1 MIDNRYTQTINEI
14 KAPERAVE
22 RMLETARS
30 CEKKGKVIHM
40 KNWIKGAVAASLAV
54 AVTAGSVIGF
64 NIFGGKAENAFVL
77 KVGAVELGA
86 EKNASIGI
94 GEDKGLNLSEG
105 SDSVAAFSVGMPM
118 VCEGSG
124 IKSVTYSVDSGKLII
139 TCRRDN
145 NPVIAGTEAEDNR
158 YYPYGLSMTE
168 EDRKELNAIIDSEA
182 PDGATEEQNAAE
194 NAVYARYTQSAYSSV
209 TFAYDNQK
217 PEGSSFYYAGFAE
230 DLSGKDYE
238 YLKEHKDEL
247 YNVCGDEAL
256 FDEQKSCIEKL
267 IGRTVHCTVAF
278 DDGTEQKRDIV
289 LGARV
294 STYSREYPEEY
305 ASLPDDFKAD
315 KDYKGV
321 FVTYTL
327 ILSSK

>member
-77 KVGAVELGA
+77 KVGAVELSA

-124 IKSVTYSVDSGKLII
+124 IKSVTYSVDSGSLIV
-139 TCRRDN
+139 TSRRDN
-145 NPVIAGTEAEDNR
+145 NPVISGTKSEDNR
-158 YYPYGLSMTE
+158 SYPYSLSMTE
-168 EDRKELNAIIDSEA
+168 EDQDELNDMVDSKIKKAIGEKKMA
-182 PDGATEEQNAAE
+182 HG
-194 NAVYARYTQSAYSSV
+194 
-209 TFAYDNQK
+209 
-217 PEGSSFYYAGFAE
+217 
-230 DLSGKDYE
+230 
-238 YLKEHKDEL
+238 LK
-247 YNVCGDEAL
+247 
-256 FDEQKSCIEKL
+256 Q
-267 IGRTVHCTVAF
+267 
-278 DDGTEQKRDIV
+278 
-289 LGARV
+289 
-294 STYSREYPEEY
+294 
-305 ASLPDDFKAD
+305 
-315 KDYKGV
+315 
-321 FVTYTL
+321 
-327 ILSSK
+327 

>member
-1 MIDNRYTQTINEI
+1 MRINRYTKAVDEI

-22 RMLETARS
+22 KMMKTMKDFE
-30 CEKKGKVIHM
+30 EKEKVISM
-40 KNWIKGAVAASLAV
+40 KKWIKGAVAASLVV

-64 NIFGGKAENAFVL
+64 NLFGNKAENAFVM
-77 KVGAVELGA
+77 KVGAAELSA
-86 EKNASIGI
+86 EKSVSIGI
-94 GEDKGLNLSEG
+94 DEDKGLNLSEG
-105 SDSVAAFSVGMPM
+105 SDSIAAFSVGMPI
-118 VCEGSG
+118 VCEGKD
-124 IKSVTYSVDSGKLII
+124 IKSVTYSVDSGSLIV
-139 TCRRDN
+139 TSRRDN
-145 NPVIAGTEAEDNR
+145 NPVISGTKSEDNR
-158 YYPYGLSMTE
+158 SYPYSLSMTE

-305 ASLPDDFKAD
+305 ASLPDDIKAD

>member
-1 MIDNRYTQTINEI
+1 MTV
-14 KAPERAVE
+14 KLP
-22 RMLETARS
+22 TALPRS
-30 CEKKGKVIHM
+30 K
-40 KNWIKGAVAASLAV
+40 
-54 AVTAGSVIGF
+54 
-64 NIFGGKAENAFVL
+64 
-77 KVGAVELGA
+77 
-86 EKNASIGI
+86 
-94 GEDKGLNLSEG
+94 
-105 SDSVAAFSVGMPM
+105 
-118 VCEGSG
+118 
-124 IKSVTYSVDSGKLII
+124 
-139 TCRRDN
+139 
-145 NPVIAGTEAEDNR
+145 
-158 YYPYGLSMTE
+158 
-168 EDRKELNAIIDSEA
+168 
-182 PDGATEEQNAAE
+182 NAAE

-305 ASLPDDFKAD
+305 ASLPDDIKAD